1 MSGRR
6 TITQARGDVNGDGI
20 PDRVWL
26 SGYQEAEGSMWQGI
40 QLRIQDG
47 ASCRET
53 RLSLPEDAGYNPR
66 LTLCPLAGRDRL
78 DILTSVDSG
87 GSGGTGYYTVFG
99 WLNRGYRR
107 LFETAAYNAAYQYD
121 VNYADGYAVTVYS
134 RANGAEYRLCLSN
147 PEALAELYGPEG
159 KLKAPRQGMADPL
172 GMMTPLTLG
181 EEDSCALLAV
191 QQISG
196 LYHADRLGIMLNLL
210 RWNGLRFA
218 LETQYLGL
226 PGS

>member
-1 MSGRR
+1 MTGGR
-6 TITQARGDVNGDGI
+6 TITQARGDVTGDGI

-26 SGYQEAEGSMWQGI
+26 SGYQETPGGLWQGI

-53 RLSLPEDAGYNPR
+53 RLSLPEDTGFNPR
-66 LTLCPLAGRDRL
+66 LTLCPLTGRNGL

-99 WLNRGYRR
+99 WLNRGFRR

-121 VNYADGYAVTVYS
+121 ITYTDDYAERVYS
-134 RANGAEYRLCLSN
+134 RANQAEYRLCLRN
-147 PEALAELYGPEG
+147 PEALATLYDGEG
-159 KLKAPRQGMADPL
+159 KLAAPRQAMADPL
-172 GMMTPLTLG
+172 GLLVPLTRQG
-181 EEDSCALLAV
+181 NGCCELLAA
-191 QQISG
+191 QELSG
-196 LYHADRLGIMLNLL
+196 LFHADRLGTMFNLL

-218 LETQYLGL
+218 LASQYLGL
-226 PGS
+226 SDA